1 VRILHT
7 GDWHVGK
14 GIAGTHRTDEHQT
27 VLQEI
32 ATVAEDQAV
41 DLILVAGD
49 LFDTAS
55 PSPEAERIVYRALL
69 DLGRLAP
76 VVVVPG
82 NHDNE
87 RRLDAVA
94 PLFESAGVRIRAFVN
109 NPAPLEI
116 ITSLGERARIV
127 TIPWLSQRHIV
138 KADQLMGLGAVEHG
152 GIYRDR
158 LRRIVEALTSGF
170 DHTAVNLVLAHLTI
184 VGALHGGGERTAQTI
199 FDYTIDA
206 GAFPDDAHYVALGH
220 LHKPQ
225 RMPGM
230 CPVHY
235 CGSPLQLDFSDDGTE
250 SKQVLVIEASETTPA
265 KVTEMP
271 LRSGRR
277 LRTLEGT
284 IESLESLRDKTGDDL
299 LRVIVKEKIRVGLA
313 DEVRALFP
321 HAVKVL
327 VRPELQGETPARP
340 ERSHNSPPELFTQY
354 LSERNSHDPE
364 LVRLFGSLHEE
375 CA

>member
-1 VRILHT
+1 MRILHT

-14 GIAGTHRTDEHQT
+14 GIGGIPRTEEQRA
-27 VLQEI
+27 VLSEI
-32 ATVAEDQAV
+32 ARVAEEQAV
-41 DLILVAGD
+41 DLVLVAGD

-94 PLFESAGVRIRAFVN
+94 PLFENAGVSIRAFVN
-109 NPAPLEI
+109 NTAPLEI
-116 ITSLGERARIV
+116 TTPLGERARIATV
-127 TIPWLSQRHIV
+127 PWLSQRHIV
-138 KADQLMGLGAVEHG
+138 KADQLMDLQAVDHG
-152 GIYRDR
+152 GIYRER
-158 LRRIVEALTSGF
+158 LRRIVEALVASF
-170 DHTAVNLVLAHLTI
+170 DGSAVNLVLAHLTI

-206 GAFPDDAHYVALGH
+206 GAFPDNAHYVALGH
-220 LHKPQ
+220 LHRAQ

-235 CGSPLQLDFSDDGTE
+235 CGSPLQLDFSDDGSE
-250 SKQVLVIEASETTPA
+250 SKQILLIEASETTPA
-265 KVTEMP
+265 TVTEVP

-284 IESLESLRDKTGDDL
+284 LESLESLRDKTGDAL
-299 LRVIVKEKIRVGLA
+299 LRVIVKEHIRVGLA
-313 DEVRALFP
+313 DDVRALFP
-321 HAVKVL
+321 NAVKVL
-327 VRPELQGETPARP
+327 VRPELREETARP
-340 ERSHNSPPELFTQY
+340 QRSHNSPHELFRQY
-354 LSERNSHDPE
+354 LSERNVDDPD
-364 LVRLFGSLHEE
+364 LVRLFGTLYED

>member
-1 VRILHT
+1 MRILHT

-14 GIAGTHRTDEHQT
+14 GIAGTPRTYEHRA
-27 VLQEI
+27 VLAEI
-32 ATVAEDQAV
+32 ARVAEERAV

-55 PSPEAERIVYRALL
+55 PSPEAERIVYRALV

-109 NPAPLEI
+109 NVAPLEI
-116 ITSLGERARIV
+116 TTSSGERARIA

-138 KADQLMGLGAVEHG
+138 KADQLMGLQAVEHG
-152 GIYRDR
+152 GIYRAR
-158 LRRIVEALTSGF
+158 LHRIVEALTAGF
-170 DHTAVNLVLAHLTI
+170 DQSAVNLVLAHLTI
-184 VGALHGGGERTAQTI
+184 VGGTIGGGERTAQTI
-199 FDYTIDA
+199 WDYSIDA
-206 GAFPDDAHYVALGH
+206 GAFPAAAHYVALGH

-225 RMPGM
+225 RMPGL

-235 CGSPLQLDFSDDGTE
+235 CGSPLQLDFSDDGSE
-250 SKQVLVIEASETTPA
+250 SKQVLVIEASETNPA
-265 KVTEMP
+265 TVTEVP

-284 IESLESLRDKTGDDL
+284 LESLESLRDKTGDDL

-327 VRPELQGETPARP
+327 VRPELEAAAPTRA
-340 ERSHNSPPELFTQY
+340 ERSHNSPHELFTQY
-354 LSERNSHDPE
+354 LSERDSHDPE
-364 LVRLFGSLHEE
+364 LVRLFGTLYEE

>member
-1 VRILHT
+1 MRILHT

-14 GIAGTHRTDEHQT
+14 GIGGISRTDEHQA

-32 ATVAEDQAV
+32 ATAAEEQAV

-109 NPAPLEI
+109 NAAPLEI
-116 ITSLGERARIV
+116 TTSSGERARIA

-138 KADQLMGLGAVEHG
+138 KADQLMGLQAAEHG

-158 LRRIVEALTSGF
+158 LYRIVEALTAGF
-170 DHTAVNLVLAHLTI
+170 DQSAVNLVLAHLTI

-220 LHKPQ
+220 LHRAQ
-225 RMPGM
+225 RMPGL
-230 CPVHY
+230 CAVHY
-235 CGSPLQLDFSDDGTE
+235 CGSPLQLDFSDDGSE
-250 SKQVLVIEASETTPA
+250 AKQVLVIEASESTPA
-265 KVTEMP
+265 TVTEVP
-271 LRSGRR
+271 LSSGRR

-284 IESLESLRDKTGDDL
+284 LEWLESLRDNTGGDL

-327 VRPELQGETPARP
+327 VRPELQGETAARP
-340 ERSHNSPPELFTQY
+340 QRSHNAPHELFGQY
-354 LSERNSHDPE
+354 LSERDVDDPE
-364 LVRLFGSLHEE
+364 LVRLFGSLYEE

>member
-14 GIAGTHRTDEHQT
+14 GIAGTPRTDEHHA

-32 ATVAEDQAV
+32 ARVAEEQAV

-109 NPAPLEI
+109 NVAPLEI
-116 ITSLGERARIV
+116 TTSSGERARIA

-138 KADQLMGLGAVEHG
+138 KADQLMGLQAVEHG
-152 GIYRDR
+152 GIYRAR
-158 LRRIVEALTSGF
+158 LHRIVETLTAGF
-170 DHTAVNLVLAHLTI
+170 DQSAVNLVLAHLTI
-184 VGALHGGGERTAQTI
+184 VGGTIGGGERTAQTI
-199 FDYTIDA
+199 WDYSIDA
-206 GAFPDDAHYVALGH
+206 GAFPAAAHYVALGH

-225 RMPGM
+225 RMPGL

-235 CGSPLQLDFSDDGTE
+235 CGSPLQLDFSDDGSE
-250 SKQVLVIEASETTPA
+250 SKQVLVIEASQTNPA
-265 KVTEMP
+265 TVKEVP

-277 LRTLEGT
+277 LRTFEGT
-284 IESLESLRDKTGDDL
+284 LESLESLHKTGDDL

-327 VRPELQGETPARP
+327 VRPELEEAEPARA
-340 ERSHNSPPELFTQY
+340 ERSHNSPHELFTQY
-354 LSERNSHDPE
+354 LSERDSDDPE
-364 LVRLFGSLHEE
+364 LVRLFGTLYEE